1 MVSKVVIAGAGIGGL
16 TLAVALQRRGVRVR
30 VFERASQLTAA
41 GAGIGLPANGVKA
54 LQKLGLGDG
63 VMRAGMVVERAV
75 ILTLAGRQLGS
86 EVDLTEVYRSMG
98 ASLVAL
104 HRGRLHAVLLDGV
117 GADAIRTAAQVAS
130 FEQDSRS
137 VQVALRTANA

>member
-54 LQKLGLGDG
+54 LKPW
-63 VMRAGMVVERAV
+63 
-75 ILTLAGRQLGS
+75 
-86 EVDLTEVYRSMG
+86 
-98 ASLVAL
+98 
-104 HRGRLHAVLLDGV
+104 
-117 GADAIRTAAQVAS
+117 
-130 FEQDSRS
+130 DS
-137 VQVALRTANA
+137 ATG